1 MTLDNKL
8 GKVVTGGNVENAYVV
23 PLGYLV
29 TSTLAETKADVL
41 ESSDLGKLVAARLRS
56 NGVA

>member
-1 MTLDNKL
+1 MMLDNKL

-29 TSTLAETKADVL
+29 TSTLAETQADVL